1 MNRLVLILKTASRWL
16 AYLLGIVVVVAV
28 LLILFAGFTAP
39 GARMVATLIEKYAS
53 TPDQIVRIS
62 DPSALLTGDFKA
74 STVTL
79 FDSKG
84 VYAEIRDVAI
94 DWSPTALFSSR
105 FDASLIKAGTVRLE
119 RLPIP
124 SQETKEVRSTFALP
138 LDVKITA
145 LDLPEIV
152 IGKDIAGADQ
162 FLSLTGNLDATNT
175 SIATDLAVAQ
185 RDQPDAK
192 AVANIVFNPSA
203 NTLKLDATVNDIS
216 GGLLSRA
223 LQLPG
228 TPAVQIALKGDG
240 PLSDWTGKATAALDG
255 TRILD
260 LDARHIQSTD
270 GSRNIALT
278 GGGTFASLLPQNL
291 RPLFE
296 GETAIDLAAVLS
308 GTRISIERGTLSSGS
323 LDIAA
328 SGTYDTA
335 GENNL
340 QATLAGKNGPV
351 PLTIAGRDG
360 DTKLAINSAMLS
372 LDGQA
377 NAAKLQLSANLATAT
392 LPQGV
397 IEAIKL
403 TATSDAFDLAGRS
416 GPAKAHVETGA
427 INLVDPNLAR
437 LVRGPAKVDATLA
450 ISPESI
456 AFNPATLESA
466 SIGGTLGGTYDLKT
480 NALAMAFKLFAM
492 PDTLPPALA
501 AKFDTTIAATGN
513 LSLDKTG
520 AVSVSDLTVK
530 SGTLELAGKA
540 ALDAGNLNA
549 AITGTLP
556 DLGKLLTDAKGAA
569 SFKIDTSGAIA
580 TLGVKAEITSDGA
593 TLAGRTLSNLVVT
606 ASGTANPMSPL
617 ADITATGAIDG
628 QTIDVKAK
636 LASEDNT
643 ITIPTLE
650 ATIGDNKLNGA
661 LTLTPDFQPNG
672 DLAFNLPDLGLLAA
686 MAGQQATGDLAG
698 SISIKSANGVT
709 SATIKAN
716 GSGIDRDGLKV
727 VKPVADIAIADL
739 KALAIT
745 GTVSA
750 EQIVQGE
757 TRLDAL
763 KLGFTQQAGKTD
775 FNVTGNYDGTP
786 LAAAGSLASAAGRTE
801 IALNSLTATL
811 NGIPLSL
818 PASTA
823 IAIENGTVQL
833 KDLKIAANG
842 GTLTVNGTAGK
853 TLDLT
858 ATLAGSPQLE
868 FAIPQE
874 KGEIRARI
882 NGATATVK
890 GPLEALAID
899 ATADVASLALQQ
911 GEIGAVT
918 LKAHSDAFNV
928 STQSGVLTA
937 RIEAASTRFADANI
951 DRLVKA
957 PVKIDARLNMAN
969 RAIAFEPVT
978 IDSAHL
984 DGALNGRFTLDDK
997 LVSMTFS
1004 LQAEPAA
1011 LPPAAAAKFDTPV
1024 AVTGRLATGAEGAV
1038 DVTNLQIASGTVN
1051 AAGTVSLKS
1060 GQLQAALAGELPNL
1074 GKALTEAS
1082 GTARFKIDATG
1093 PLEAPVVKAEITS
1106 SGATLAG
1113 RTLSDLVASIDA
1125 TADPKSPQAKITA
1138 TGAIGGQAINVK
1150 ADLISK
1156 DGRTSIPTLEARI
1169 GDNTLTGAV
1178 NFSEDFKPDGS
1189 VAFNFP
1195 DVALLAA
1202 MAGEKASG
1210 DIAGSAT
1217 IATAGGKTSV
1227 ALKASGSGIKRG
1239 DLVISKPVADITI
1252 ADLKALAIRGNL
1264 SVETFTQGA
1273 NRLNGLKLDFDQQG
1287 AKTNVR
1293 LDGNYDGAPL
1303 ALRGDILNAAGKTT
1317 VNLAS
1322 FSAAPRKIAVKL
1334 ARPTTI
1340 TIQNGTVALNALT
1353 IGASGGTVT
1362 VDGTAGE
1369 KLALDVK
1376 IASLPAALINTFV
1389 PSLGAEGA
1397 ISGTVGVKGTASA
1410 PVVAYDL
1417 KWANANVAQARSAGV
1432 GVGVGA
1438 LSIAANGQFANNTV
1452 DLQTTLSGAGGFS
1465 FRGGGKVGLAGNR
1478 PLSLKLNGDLPF
1490 SLLSAILSE
1499 QGFMLT
1505 GNAKVDV
1512 AVAGTASAPLVTGT
1526 ITTSGARFVDVRR
1539 NLAITNLAANIAL
1552 DGRQARIDQLGGKL
1566 ASGGNVSATGTV
1578 GIEPGSGFPADLS
1591 IRLDKANYVDGT
1603 LLTAHLDGM
1612 VTIKGS
1618 LVASPVV
1625 GGKVTITKA
1634 AITIPEKL
1642 PPSLSEID
1650 IKHRDAPADVRR
1662 MQKDLH
1668 AKDTGGRSKSN
1679 DINFD
1684 LVVSAPN
1691 HLFVRGRGIDAEL
1704 GGDLTIR
1711 GTASQPN
1718 VSGGFEMRRGRLEI
1732 LGKRLTFTDGNI
1744 TFGGNLIPALD
1755 LDATSSAGSTTITVN
1770 VGGLA
1775 NNPTVTFSSSPAL
1788 PQDEILAQLI
1798 FNRSLSNL
1806 SAFQIAQLAS
1816 AVAELAGGR
1825 SNSLLSGLRNKLGV
1839 DDLDVTTDAKGG
1851 AQVSAGKYLNDRTY
1865 LELQS
1870 GSEAGG
1876 GKAIINLDV
1885 GRGVKLRGEAGATG
1899 TGGGIFY
1906 EKEY

>member
-16 AYLLGIVVVVAV
+16 AYLVGIVVVAA
-28 LLILFAGFTAP
+28 LLLVLFAGFTAP

-94 DWSPTALFSSR
+94 DWSPKALFSSR
-105 FDASLIKAGTVRLE
+105 FDASLIKARTVRLE

-152 IGKDIAGADQ
+152 IGKEIAGADQ
-162 FLSLTGNLDATNT
+162 FLSLTGNLDATNS
-175 SIATDLAVAQ
+175 SIATSLAVAQ

-192 AVANIVFNPSA
+192 AVANIVFNPAA

-228 TPAVQIALKGDG
+228 TPAVQIAVKGDG
-240 PLSDWTGKATAALDG
+240 PLSDWTGKASAALDG
-255 TRILD
+255 TQILD
-260 LDARHIQSTD
+260 LDARHIQGAD
-270 GSRNIALT
+270 GNRHIALS

-296 GETAIDLAAVLS
+296 GETAIDLAAILS
-308 GTRISIERGTLSSGS
+308 GNSRISIERGTLSSGS

-328 SGTYDTA
+328 SGAYDTA

-340 QATLAGKNGPV
+340 QATLSGKNGPV

-377 NAAKLQLSANLATAT
+377 NAAKLRLSANVATAT

-397 IEAIKL
+397 IEAIRL

-416 GPAKAHVETGA
+416 GPVKAHVETGA

-520 AVSVSDLTVK
+520 ALSVSDLNVK

-540 ALDAGNLNA
+540 ALDAGNLTTS
-549 AITGTLP
+549 ITGTLP
-556 DLGKLLTDAKGAA
+556 DLGKLLADAKGAA
-569 SFKIDTSGAIA
+569 AFKIDTSGAIA

-593 TLAGRTLSNLVVT
+593 TLAGRTLSDLVVT
-606 ASGTANPMSPL
+606 ANGTANPSSPL

-628 QTIDVKAK
+628 QAIDVKAK
-636 LASEDNT
+636 LASENNN

-661 LTLTPDFQPNG
+661 LSLTPDFQPNG
-672 DLAFNLPDLGLLAA
+672 DLTFNLPDLGLIAA
-686 MAGQQATGDLAG
+686 MAGEQATGDLAG
-698 SISIKSANGVT
+698 SISIKSTDGIT

-716 GSGIDRDGLKV
+716 GSGIDRAGLKV
-727 VKPVADIAIADL
+727 VKPIADIAIADL

-750 EQIVQGE
+750 QQIVQGE

-763 KLGFTQQAGKTD
+763 KLDFTQQAGKTD

-823 IAIENGTVQL
+823 IAIENGTVRL
-833 KDLKIAANG
+833 KDLAIAVNG

-858 ATLAGSPQLE
+858 ATLAGNPQIE
-868 FAIPQE
+868 VAVPQE

-899 ATADVASLALQQ
+899 ATADVASLVLPQ
-911 GEIGAVT
+911 GEIDGVA

-937 RIEAASTRFADANI
+937 RIEAASSRFADANI

-997 LVSMTFS
+997 LVAMTFS
-1004 LQAEPAA
+1004 LKAEPAA

-1038 DVTNLQIASGTVN
+1038 DVSNLQIASGTVN

-1060 GQLQAALAGELPNL
+1060 NQLQAALAGELPNL
-1074 GKALTEAS
+1074 GKALADAS
-1082 GTARFKIDATG
+1082 GMARFKIDATG
-1093 PLEAPVVKAEITS
+1093 PLEAPVIKAEITS

-1125 TADPKSPQAKITA
+1125 TADPKSPQAKVTA

-1150 ADLISK
+1150 ADLVSR

-1210 DIAGSAT
+1210 DIAGAAT
-1217 IATAGGKTSV
+1217 ITTAGGKTSV

-1239 DLVISKPVADITI
+1239 DLVIVKPVADITI
-1252 ADLKALAIRGNL
+1252 ADLSALAIRGNL
-1264 SVETFTQGA
+1264 SVETFTQGT
-1273 NRLNGLKLDFDQQG
+1273 NRLTGLKLDFDQQG

-1293 LDGNYDGAPL
+1293 LDGTYDGAPL

-1322 FSAAPRKIAVKL
+1322 FSATPRKIAVKL

-1340 TIQNGTVALNALT
+1340 TIQNGTVTLNALT
-1353 IGASGGTVT
+1353 IGGSGGTVT
-1362 VDGTAGE
+1362 VNGTAGQ

-1397 ISGTVGVKGTASA
+1397 ISGTVGVKGTAAA

-1417 KWANANVAQARSAGV
+1417 KWANANVAQARSAGL
-1432 GVGVGA
+1432 GA
-1438 LSIAANGQFANNTV
+1438 MNIAANGQFANNIV
-1452 DLQTTLSGAGGFS
+1452 DLQTTLSGGGGLS
-1465 FRGGGKVGLAGNR
+1465 FRGGGKIGLAGNR
-1478 PLSLKLNGDLPF
+1478 PLSLKLDGDLPF
-1490 SLLSAILSE
+1490 SVLSVILSE

-1505 GNAKVDV
+1505 GNARID
-1512 AVAGTASAPLVTGT
+1512 ATVAGTASAPLVTGT
-1526 ITTSGARFVDVRR
+1526 VTTSGARFVDVRR
-1539 NLAITNLAANIAL
+1539 NLAITNLAASIAL
-1552 DGRQARIDQLGGKL
+1552 DGRQARINQLGGKL

-1591 IRLDKANYVDGT
+1591 IRLDNANYVDGT
-1603 LLTAHLDGM
+1603 LLTAHLDGT

-1662 MQKDLH
+1662 MQKDLN
-1668 AKDTGGRSKSN
+1668 ARDTGGRSKSN

-1684 LVVSAPN
+1684 LVVSAPS

-1718 VSGGFEMRRGRLEI
+1718 VAGGFEMRRGRLEI
-1732 LGKRLTFTDGNI
+1732 LGKRLTFTEGNI